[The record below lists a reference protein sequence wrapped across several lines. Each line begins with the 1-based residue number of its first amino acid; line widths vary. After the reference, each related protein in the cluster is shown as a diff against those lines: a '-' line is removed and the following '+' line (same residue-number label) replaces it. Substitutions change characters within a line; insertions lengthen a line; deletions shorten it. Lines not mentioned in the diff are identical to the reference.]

1 MHAWPPSSDGGGI
14 GRPAGFTLPC
24 APKRSSCPLQQLA
37 LLTNSQGRSHS
48 ATTEFM
54 NSVLI
59 YSGGLDSTVLLYH
72 LRAAGHTVHAL
83 SVNYGQRHS
92 CELRHAAEICK
103 AIDVPHQTADLSAIQ
118 PLLAGSSLTSPEI
131 DVAEG
136 HYTEESMKSTV
147 VPNRNMILLAIAAG
161 HALSIGAEQIAY
173 AAHSGDHAI
182 YPDCRNEFADA
193 MAAAIRLCDW
203 STVELSRPFV
213 DWTKADIVRRG
224 AELSLPFAKT
234 WSCYQGGD
242 LHCGRCGTCIERRE
256 AFDLAG
262 VTDPTCYAANA
273 PSVSDLRAN
282 DWRL

>member
-1 MHAWPPSSDGGGI
+1 M
-14 GRPAGFTLPC
+14 
-24 APKRSSCPLQQLA
+24 K
-37 LLTNSQGRSHS
+37 
-48 ATTEFM
+48 
-54 NSVLI
+54 SVLI
-59 YSGGLDSTVLLYH
+59 YSGGLDSSVLLYH

-83 SVNYGQRHS
+83 SIDYGQRHR
-92 CELRHAAEICK
+92 CELTHAAEICK
-103 AIDVPHQTADLSAIQ
+103 TIDVPHQTADLSAIQ

-131 DVAEG
+131 EVAEG
-136 HYTEESMKSTV
+136 HYTEESMKSTI

-161 HALSIGAEQIAY
+161 HALSIGAEEIAY

-193 MAAAIRLCDW
+193 MAEAIRLCDW

-224 AELSLPFAKT
+224 AELGLPFEKT

-242 LHCGRCGTCIERRE
+242 IHCGRCGTCIERRE

-262 VTDPTCYAANA
+262 ITDPSAYAANA
-273 PSVSDLRAN
+273 PSIDTLRAN

>member
-1 MHAWPPSSDGGGI
+1 M
-14 GRPAGFTLPC
+14 
-24 APKRSSCPLQQLA
+24 K
-37 LLTNSQGRSHS
+37 
-48 ATTEFM
+48 
-54 NSVLI
+54 SVLI

-83 SVNYGQRHS
+83 SINYGQRHR
-92 CELRHAAEICK
+92 CELTYAAEICK

-131 DVAEG
+131 EVAEG

-161 HALSIGAEQIAY
+161 
-173 AAHSGDHAI
+173 HAI

-224 AELSLPFAKT
+224 AELGLPFAKT

-242 LHCGRCGTCIERRE
+242 IHCGRCGTCIERRE

-262 VTDPTCYAANA
+262 ITDPTPYADDA
-273 PSVSDLRAN
+273 PDITTLRAN
-282 DWRL
+282 NWRL